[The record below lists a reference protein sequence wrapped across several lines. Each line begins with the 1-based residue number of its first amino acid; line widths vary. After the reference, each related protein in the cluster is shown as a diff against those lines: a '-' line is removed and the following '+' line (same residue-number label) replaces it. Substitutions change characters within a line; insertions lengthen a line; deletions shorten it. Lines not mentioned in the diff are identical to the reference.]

1 MRSTFGRSTYIVGF
15 IIITAILATI
25 GVLIYTSFERQR
37 HESDTSDGAAIY
49 AENCASCHGADLK
62 GEADWQT
69 PNPDGTLPAPPHD
82 EDGHTWHH
90 SDRLLVNYIKLGGAQ
105 AMEQEGLIGFK
116 SGMPAYE
123 GILSDAEIGAVL
135 DFIKSRWPEEI
146 QKIQQERTK
155 TEEEISR

>member
-1 MRSTFGRSTYIVGF
+1 MKPAIGRFTYFAGYLVLA
-15 IIITAILATI
+15 AILAVA
-25 GVLIYTSFERQR
+25 GVLVYTSFERQQ
-37 HESDTSDGAAIY
+37 HEAETSVGAAIY

-90 SDRLLVNYIKLGGAQ
+90 SDRLLVNYIKLGGARALAQ
-105 AMEQEGLIGFK
+105 DGVVGFK
-116 SGMPAYE
+116 SGMPAFE
-123 GILSDAEIGAVL
+123 GILSDAEIDAVL

-146 QKIQQERTK
+146 RKIQKDRTQS
-155 TEEEISR
+155 EE

>member
-1 MRSTFGRSTYIVGF
+1 MTSTIRRLSYIAGF
-15 IIITAILATI
+15 FILAAILAAA
-25 GVLIYTSFERQR
+25 GLLVYTSFERQR
-37 HESDTSDGAAIY
+37 HESDTSVGAAIY

-62 GEADWQT
+62 GEADWQSH
-69 PNPDGTLPAPPHD
+69 NPDGTLPAPPHD

-90 SDRLLVNYIKLGGAQ
+90 SDRLLVNYIKLGGAR

-123 GILSDAEIGAVL
+123 DILSGAEIGAVL
-135 DFIKSRWPEEI
+135 DFIKSRWPEEV

-155 TEEEISR
+155 VEEEISR